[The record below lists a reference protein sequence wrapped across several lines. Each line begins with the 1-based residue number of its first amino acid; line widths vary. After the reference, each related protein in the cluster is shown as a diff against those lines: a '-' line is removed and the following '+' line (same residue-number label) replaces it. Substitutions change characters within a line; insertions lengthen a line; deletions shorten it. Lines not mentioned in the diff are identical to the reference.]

1 MISRKLLPLAVA
13 AGLLRLTAALF
24 QGLTLLLYMSCCRC
38 FLDAYVAIQT
48 W

>member
-1 MISRKLLPLAVA
+1 MIRRRLCALAVA
-13 AGLLRLTAALF
+13 AGFLLLLAALF
-24 QGLTLLLYMSCCRC
+24 QGLKLLLYIACCRC

>member
-1 MISRKLLPLAVA
+1 MIRRLRALAVA
-13 AGLLRLTAALF
+13 AGFLLLATLF
-24 QGLTLLLYMSCCRC
+24 EGLKLLLYLMFWRC

>member
-1 MISRKLLPLAVA
+1 MIRRRLRALAVA
-13 AGLLRLTAALF
+13 AGFLLLLAALF
-24 QGLTLLLYMSCCRC
+24 QGLKLLYMACCRC

>member
-1 MISRKLLPLAVA
+1 MIRRLRALAVA
-13 AGLLRLTAALF
+13 AGFLLLLATLF
-24 QGLTLLLYMSCCRC
+24 EGLKLLLYMACCRC

>member
-1 MISRKLLPLAVA
+1 MTRHSLGALAVA
-13 AGLLRLTAALF
+13 AGLLLLLAALF
-24 QGLTLLLYMSCCRC
+24 EGLKLLLSLVLWRC

>member
-13 AGLLRLTAALF
+13 AGLLLLTAALF
-24 QGLTLLLYMSCCRC
+24 QGLQLLYMACCRC

>member
-13 AGLLRLTAALF
+13 AGLLLLLAALF
-24 QGLTLLLYMSCCRC
+24 EGLKLLLYLVFWRC
-38 FLDAYVAIQT
+38 LLDAYVAIQT

>member
-13 AGLLRLTAALF
+13 AGLLLLTAALF
-24 QGLTLLLYMSCCRC
+24 QGLKLLLYMACCRC
-38 FLDAYVAIQT
+38 FLDAYAAIQT

>member
-1 MISRKLLPLAVA
+1 MIRRLRALAVA
-13 AGLLRLTAALF
+13 SGFLLLLATLFEGLK
-24 QGLTLLLYMSCCRC
+24 LLLYLMFWRC